1 MQRGYLRQQSS
12 AQHSIMEGRSRA
24 AHATDL
30 PERRHESRAINRAR
44 ECTGTRSISLPKT
57 GLFRWLVLARSLKNC
72 FTIRAHFL
80 CGRMKN
86 LSPLAVLSLDF
97 RWRLRGEIP
106 LYLGRDPIRGLSGFP
121 WAAQFSF

>member
-1 MQRGYLRQQSS
+1 MQGGYLRQQSS

-57 GLFRWLVLARSLKNC
+57 CLFRWLVLARSLKNC
-72 FTIRAHFL
+72 VTIRTHFL

-97 RWRLRGEIP
+97 RWRLRVE
-106 LYLGRDPIRGLSGFP
+106 
-121 WAAQFSF
+121 FSHWLCQANATV